1 MGKKQRII
9 NKVLRPQI
17 WALITAPIIVFAAL
31 VYICVTGQNR
41 GFISYIIYCASAYC
55 LIVLSL
61 TAFRLIRSAKAFVL
75 QWIEGTAF
83 GSRYMHDP
91 ALRVHISLY
100 NGMTVNFLYVI
111 FRIAVGIRYTSVWF
125 VSMAVY
131 YFALGALRLSLILGC
146 RKNSNANEMLCYRR
160 TAWLLFLL
168 NIPMAGM
175 ILLMIFTDSGF
186 TYPGYVIYLSAIYT
200 FYIMIYS
207 AASLINCRRMESPFL
222 SAVKV
227 LNFVSALMSV
237 LGLQTAMIAQFSVN
251 DENFRRMMNAIT
263 GGFIWSAVILIAVY
277 MLVRSGNSGKEAK
290 HVE

>member
-1 MGKKQRII
+1 
-9 NKVLRPQI
+9 
-17 WALITAPIIVFAAL
+17 
-31 VYICVTGQNR
+31 
-41 GFISYIIYCASAYC
+41 
-55 LIVLSL
+55 
-61 TAFRLIRSAKAFVL
+61 
-75 QWIEGTAF
+75 
-83 GSRYMHDP
+83 
-91 ALRVHISLY
+91 
-100 NGMTVNFLYVI
+100 
-111 FRIAVGIRYTSVWF
+111 
-125 VSMAVY
+125 
-131 YFALGALRLSLILGC
+131 
-146 RKNSNANEMLCYRR
+146 
-160 TAWLLFLL
+160 
-168 NIPMAGM
+168 MAGM

-186 TYPGYVIYLSAIYT
+186 TYPGYVIYLSEIYT
-200 FYIMIYS
+200 FYIMICS